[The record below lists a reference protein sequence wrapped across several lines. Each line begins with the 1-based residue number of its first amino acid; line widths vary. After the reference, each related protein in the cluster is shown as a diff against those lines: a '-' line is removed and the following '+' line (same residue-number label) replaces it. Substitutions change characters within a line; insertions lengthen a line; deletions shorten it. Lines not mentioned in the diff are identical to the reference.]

1 MIERFRI
8 LRQKYSNIF
17 RFCNSHIKRI
27 SLLLYIHIPFCDSK
41 CGYCAFFSQV
51 NKENMITPYFQAL
64 LKDIKHTLK
73 HFSVKKITSIFVGGG
88 TPNFVDS
95 KHYKEIFNLLMPLC
109 VNDCEITFEMNPNLI
124 THAWVKEIKG
134 LGANRLSI
142 GVQSFYDDKLQML
155 ERVHSYDDIFRAF
168 DIAYK
173 HVENISLD
181 LIYDCK
187 LDTNKRIE
195 YELESALKLP
205 INHLS
210 AYSLSID
217 SNSRFGDRKAYS
229 LQSRESFGVFVRDF
243 LQKKGFRQYEVSNFS
258 YKNKCKHNLGYWN
271 GEAYLGVGASSVGR
285 VDSVRYFGAANLEQ
299 YIANPLQRKEE
310 VLSQND
316 LNFESIFMGFR
327 SEIGVEKSL
336 LNKAK
341 LKYVI
346 ESNLC
351 YEYDNRIYANDFFLA
366 DSIALY
372 LS

>member
-1 MIERFRI
+1 M
-8 LRQKYSNIF
+8 
-17 RFCNSHIKRI
+17 
-27 SLLLYIHIPFCDSK
+27 LLYIHIPFCDSK
-41 CGYCAFFSQV
+41 CGYCAFFSQI
-51 NKENMITPYFQAL
+51 NKENMIEPYFQAL

-95 KHYKEIFNLLMPLC
+95 KHYREIFKLLTPLC
-109 VNDCEITFEMNPNLI
+109 ASDCEITFEMNPNLI
-124 THAWVKEIKG
+124 THSWLSEIKG

-173 HVENISLD
+173 HIENISLD

-205 INHLS
+205 ISHLS

-229 LQSRESFGVFVRDF
+229 LQSRESFGVLVRDF

-258 YKNKCKHNLGYWN
+258 YKNKCRHNLGYWQ
-271 GEAYLGVGASSVGR
+271 GKSYLGVGASSVGR
-285 VDSVRYFGAANLEQ
+285 VDSVRYFATPNLEQ
-299 YIANPLQRKEE
+299 YITNPLQRKEE
-310 VLSQND
+310 ALSQND
-316 LNFESIFMGFR
+316 LDFESIFMGFR

-336 LNKAK
+336 LNQAK

-351 YEYDNRIYANDFFLA
+351 YEANNRIYANDFFLA

-372 LS
+372 LT